1 MLRAQPDGT
10 IDDKGGSPLSD
21 EEVVAR
27 VRAGDTALFEVL
39 MRRYNQRLYRVARSV
54 LGNDSEAED
63 VMQETYVRAYAHL
76 DQFAGRSA
84 FSTWLTKIAVYEAL
98 ARARRSSRLDSV
110 GTVSETDDQGAVAVA
125 SEDRDPERQMFD
137 HEVKSLLE
145 AAIDGLPRDYRSVFA
160 FREIEGMDTAETA
173 ECLGVSE
180 EVVKTRLHRA
190 RALIRRDLYRRAGA
204 SSPAAFQFHLS
215 RCDRVVHAV
224 LQAITRIRPPLM
236 ARPRD

>member
-1 MLRAQPDGT
+1 M
-10 IDDKGGSPLSD
+10 IDEKGESQLSD
-21 EEVVAR
+21 QEVIAR
-27 VRAGDTALFEVL
+27 VMAGDTALFEVL
-39 MRRYNQRLYRVARSV
+39 MRRYNQRVYRVARSI

-63 VMQETYVRAYAHL
+63 VMQESYVRAYAHL
-76 DQFAGRSA
+76 DQFAGRST

-98 ARARRSSRLDSV
+98 ARARRSSRFESV
-110 GTVSETDDQGAVAVA
+110 GIVPEAEDRGMMMFA
-125 SEDRDPERQMFD
+125 SGDRDPEKQMFD

-204 SSPAAFQFHLS
+204 TSAAAFQFHLS
-215 RCDRVVHAV
+215 RCDRVVNAV
-224 LQAITRIRPPLM
+224 LRHIHGSAPPFRSDP
-236 ARPRD
+236 A